1 MVQIS
6 DENCRLFWSIRSG
19 RVQKIPPPFPQL
31 SKDEGLKDIDHI
43 TSIGNL
49 ILGVNSITVSYLIHY
64 DSLLQNATDIN
75 TKCDSYFITK
85 CDRCLFQNSSGFL
98 LQNATVITK
107 SVVYYKMVRYTH
119 LLIYLNSLINFCKID
134 FP

>member
-6 DENCRLFWSIRSG
+6 DKNCKLLWSIRSR
-19 RVQKIPPPFPQL
+19 RVQKIPPPSPQL

-49 ILGVNSITVSYLIHY
+49 ILGVSSVTVSYLIHY

-85 CDRCLFQNSSGFL
+85 CDRSLFENSPGFL

-107 SVVYYKMVRYTH
+107 SVVYYKLLRYTH
-119 LLIYLNSLINFCKID
+119 LLIYLNSLINVL
-134 FP
+134 